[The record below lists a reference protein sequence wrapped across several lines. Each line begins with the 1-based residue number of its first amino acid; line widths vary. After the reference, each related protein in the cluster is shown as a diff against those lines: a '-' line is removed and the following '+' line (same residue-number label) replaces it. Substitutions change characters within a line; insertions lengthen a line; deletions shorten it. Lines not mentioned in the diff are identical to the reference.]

1 MQNIKSHTALRGI
14 AAICV
19 VYGHYAAVFA
29 RDIGG
34 YDFFI
39 DRGYLGVDFFFLLSG
54 FILTMV
60 YAHSFAD
67 GVTPRLWGQ
76 FLQRRLAR
84 IYPLHVVTLLAVV
97 VLLRFKVPATDFG
110 IFGLNLGLVQAWGFT
125 DRFLFNAPSWSI
137 SCEFAAYLVF
147 PFLMVALRHRFAPGV
162 MLGGAALAYA
172 MLWRLGGG
180 SLDLDAI
187 GRDHAMLRV
196 VAAFPIG
203 MLLALASKRVRLQQ
217 PGAINLM
224 QGAALIGFFAAV
236 WLGMPDIVLVLP
248 LAAIIFLTVPQSG
261 FLSRMLGD
269 KRLTLLGDLSYGI
282 YLIQW
287 PVMLLMYNL
296 RPKLE
301 PFVQGPMLEIAA
313 LVIFLVILMA
323 LSFASFHGFEKPIM
337 RWARQER
344 SDRGEFGL
352 NR

>member
-19 VYGHYAAVFA
+19 VYGHYSAVFA

-34 YDFFI
+34 RDFFI

-60 YAHSFAD
+60 YAQTFAQ

-84 IYPLHVVTLLAVV
+84 IYPLHLATLLAVV
-97 VLLRFKVPATDFG
+97 VLLRFKVPATDYW
-110 IFGLNLGLVQAWGFT
+110 IFGLNLGLVQAWGVT

-137 SCEFAAYLVF
+137 SCELAAYLLF
-147 PFLMVALRHRFAPGV
+147 PFLMARLHRKFAWLLMLAAAFCAYGAL
-162 MLGGAALAYA
+162 
-172 MLWRLGGG
+172 WKLGGG

-187 GRDHAMLRV
+187 GREHAMLRV

-203 MLLALASKRVRLQQ
+203 MVLAFASQRVKLERV
-217 PGAINLM
+217 GSIGLM
-224 QGAALIGFFAAV
+224 QGVALIGFFAAIWV
-236 WLGMPDIVLVLP
+236 GLPDIVLVLP
-248 LAAIIFLTVPQSG
+248 LAAIIFVTVPQTG
-261 FLSRMLGD
+261 FLSKMLGD
-269 KRLTLLGDLSYGI
+269 KRLNLVGDLSYGV

-301 PFVQGPMLEIAA
+301 PFVQGAVLEIVA
-313 LVIFLVILMA
+313 LTIFLVILMA
-323 LSFASFHGFEKPIM
+323 LSFASFHWFEKPIM
-337 RWARQER
+337 RWARQEG